1 MRDKVLRFF
10 VVDDRYTV
18 DLPSK
23 FEASPSNS
31 ERKKKIKVVFYHFQA
46 LSIILKRNHGLRTNV
61 SVCEHVMLM

>member
-31 ERKKKIKVVFYHFQA
+31 ERKKINVVFYHFQA
-46 LSIILKRNHGLRTNV
+46 LSIILKRNHGLRANV
-61 SVCEHVMLM
+61 SVCEHVMFM

>member
-10 VVDDRYTV
+10 VVDDRYKA

-23 FEASPSNS
+23 FDTSPSNS
-31 ERKKKIKVVFYHFQA
+31 ERKKIKVVFYHFQA